1 MKKIKIYLF
10 CIQRQIWNNVSGTI
24 LIIKNIYE
32 NNKLRSQILEG
43 KQNKFINEIT
53 ELMQSFTIINANV
66 KKIISTIK
74 NDNTM
79 FKRISLFLEK
89 ILRMNY

>member
-10 CIQRQIWNNVSGTI
+10 YIQRQIWNNVSGTI

-79 FKRISLFLEK
+79 LKRISLFLEK
-89 ILRMNY
+89 ILQINY

>member
-10 CIQRQIWNNVSGTI
+10 YIQRQIWNNVSGTI
-24 LIIKNIYE
+24 LIINNIYE

-53 ELMQSFTIINANV
+53 EFMQSFTIINANI

-89 ILRMNY
+89 ILQINY

>member
-10 CIQRQIWNNVSGTI
+10 NIQRQIWNNVSGTI

-53 ELMQSFTIINANV
+53 ELMQSFTIINANI

-79 FKRISLFLEK
+79 LKRISLFLEK
-89 ILRMNY
+89 ILQINY

>member
-10 CIQRQIWNNVSGTI
+10 YIQRQIWNNVSGTI

-53 ELMQSFTIINANV
+53 EFMQSFTIINANI

-79 FKRISLFLEK
+79 LKRISLFLEK
-89 ILRMNY
+89 ILQINY

>member
-10 CIQRQIWNNVSGTI
+10 YIQRQIWNNVSGTI

-89 ILRMNY
+89 RNSK

>member
-10 CIQRQIWNNVSGTI
+10 YIQRQIWNNVSGTI

-53 ELMQSFTIINANV
+53 ELMQSFTIINANI

-79 FKRISLFLEK
+79 LKRISLFLEK
-89 ILRMNY
+89 ILQINY

>member
-10 CIQRQIWNNVSGTI
+10 YIQREIWNNVSGTI

-79 FKRISLFLEK
+79 LKRISLFLEK
-89 ILRMNY
+89 ILQINY

>member
-10 CIQRQIWNNVSGTI
+10 YIQRQIWNNVSGTI
-24 LIIKNIYE
+24 LIINNIYE

-79 FKRISLFLEK
+79 LKRISLFLEK
-89 ILRMNY
+89 ILQINY

>member
-1 MKKIKIYLF
+1 
-10 CIQRQIWNNVSGTI
+10 
-24 LIIKNIYE
+24 
-32 NNKLRSQILEG
+32 
-43 KQNKFINEIT
+43 
-53 ELMQSFTIINANV
+53 MQSFTIINANI

-89 ILRMNY
+89 ILQINY

>member
-10 CIQRQIWNNVSGTI
+10 YIQRQIWNNVSGTI

-79 FKRISLFLEK
+79 FKRISLFWK
-89 ILRMNY
+89 KFCR

>member
-1 MKKIKIYLF
+1 M
-10 CIQRQIWNNVSGTI
+10 NNVSRTI

-53 ELMQSFTIINANV
+53 EFMQSFTIINANV

-79 FKRISLFLEK
+79 IKRISIVFGK
-89 ILRMNY
+89 KFCRNY

>member
-10 CIQRQIWNNVSGTI
+10 YIQRQIWNNVSGTI
-24 LIIKNIYE
+24 LIINNIYE

-53 ELMQSFTIINANV
+53 EFMQSFTIINANI

-79 FKRISLFLEK
+79 LKRISLFLEK
-89 ILRMNY
+89 ILQINY